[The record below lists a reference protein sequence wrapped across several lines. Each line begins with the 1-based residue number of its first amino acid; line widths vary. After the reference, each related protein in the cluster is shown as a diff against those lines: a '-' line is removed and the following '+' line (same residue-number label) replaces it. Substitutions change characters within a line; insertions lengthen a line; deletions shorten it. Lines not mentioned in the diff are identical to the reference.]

1 MITDLQSDTAPE
13 ENVRRQTYRNLRQ
26 AWRYYHRNHKVDLAI
41 LYQLTDLLERSN
53 PDRDAEQYAHAVE
66 AVKAIK
72 DVLAQNRIIQQR
84 ISALMSDCLK
94 APDS

>member
-1 MITDLQSDTAPE
+1 MITDLQSDTVPE

-72 DVLAQNRIIQQR
+72 DVLARTGLFS
-84 ISALMSDCLK
+84 SAFPL
-94 APDS
+94 